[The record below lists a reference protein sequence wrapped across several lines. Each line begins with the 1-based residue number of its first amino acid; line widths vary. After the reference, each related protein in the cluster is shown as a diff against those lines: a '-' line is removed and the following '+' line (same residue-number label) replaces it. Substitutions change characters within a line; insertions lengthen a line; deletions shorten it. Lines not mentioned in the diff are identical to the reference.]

1 MTNVLAWAIFCAFAL
16 FSATGV
22 AGQTGA
28 SGEPLAAERGPAAE
42 EPGVI
47 DEEQARDSEQTR
59 ALNRARKAHEARRAE
74 AAARLE
80 AEQAREKETL
90 RLHGSVSGLARRES
104 YLNHERYW
112 TQREFD
118 SVSRDPADLS
128 AMARRGALERD
139 LREIGSELRTIDPA
153 RQSAVRRLD
162 TLRLR

>member
-1 MTNVLAWAIFCAFAL
+1 MTHVLAGAIFCAFVL
-16 FSATGV
+16 FSTTGA

-28 SGEPLAAERGPAAE
+28 SGEPLAAE

-47 DEEQARDSEQTR
+47 DEEQAREREQTR
-59 ALNRARKAHEARRAE
+59 ALNRARKEHEARRAE

-90 RLHGSVSGLARRES
+90 RLHGSVSGLVRRES

-112 TQREFD
+112 TQRDFD
-118 SVSRDPADLS
+118 SISRDPADLS

>member
-1 MTNVLAWAIFCAFAL
+1 MTHVLAGAIFSAFVL
-16 FSATGV
+16 FSTTGA

-28 SGEPLAAERGPAAE
+28 SGAPLAAAE

-47 DEEQARDSEQTR
+47 DEEQARESEQTR
-59 ALNRARKAHEARRAE
+59 ALNRARKEHEARRAE

-80 AEQAREKETL
+80 AEQAREQETL

-118 SVSRDPADLS
+118 SISRDPADLS